1 MYINYPMGYNF
12 SNYPTQPFRQPYV
25 QQPQQPM
32 GQPQSQTQYELPIQ
46 YMGYAN
52 QNQVEAYILPP
63 NSKAL
68 FKDNVNGV
76 YYEKTCNN
84 DGVSSIKQFKDITVK
99 SENKPLET
107 EKEQPSIDLSGY
119 AKKEE
124 LGAFVSVKQYNEL
137 VERVEQLQK
146 QVTLPKTI
154 VKQQIGVK
162 NE

>member
-1 MYINYPMGYNF
+1 MYTNYPMGYNY
-12 SNYPTQPFRQPYV
+12 SNYPTQSFRQPQYMP
-25 QQPQQPM
+25 QAQQPM
-32 GQPQSQTQYELPIQ
+32 VQPQPQAQYELPIQ

-84 DGVSSIKQFKDITVK
+84 EGVSSIKQFKDVTVK
-99 SENKPLET
+99 SENKPVET

-119 AKKEE
+119 VKKDE

-137 VERVEQLQK
+137 MDRVEQLQR
-146 QVTLPKTI
+146 QLTLPRPI
-154 VKQQIGVK
+154 VKQQGVK